1 VSDDDVLR
9 LAAQVLGNPLL
20 FEDLKQDF
28 TVHTEADD
36 WIKFARAIEQ
46 ASRRAALSEAAR
58 LVELNGYDGAAF
70 DIRAL
75 AASDS
80 DGGKS

>member
-1 VSDDDVLR
+1 MSDDDIMALAR
-9 LAAQVLGNPLL
+9 LHRGNHDWEAFSHFSHVGLLG
-20 FEDLKQDF
+20 F
-28 TVHTEADD
+28 V
-36 WIKFARAIEQ
+36 RAIEQ
-46 ASRRAALSEAAR
+46 ASRRTALSEAAR

-80 DGGKS
+80 DGGKGD

>member
-1 VSDDDVLR
+1 MTDSEIIV
-9 LAAQVLGNPLL
+9 LAA
-20 FEDLKQDF
+20 DF
-28 TVHTEADD
+28 KSTSMACGVMVDD
-36 WIKFARAIEQ
+36 FDAVGFARAIEQ
-46 ASRRAALSEAAR
+46 ASRRTALSEAAR

-80 DGGKS
+80 DGGKDE